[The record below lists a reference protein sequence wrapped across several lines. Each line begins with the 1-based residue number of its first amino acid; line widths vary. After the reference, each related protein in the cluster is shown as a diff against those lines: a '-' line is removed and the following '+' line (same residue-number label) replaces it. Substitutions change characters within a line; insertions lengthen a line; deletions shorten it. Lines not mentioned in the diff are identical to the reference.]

1 MSWMIADPKR
11 LLDHRSHPLSGP
23 DLSTETERFGS
34 FAQQGGQLGSLLWT
48 QLGRC
53 PRSWLMPQSFRSLC
67 FGILSPLAHCAL
79 AYSEGCGDVF
89 LFPSLFMQFPGTH
102 PSSFAPIFEEC
113 RFLAHPS
120 FYRHSTFFLY
130 FSPLRS
136 IMAQD
141 EGRFGRIS
149 RPKRCWAPPGIRP
162 SAPAQVVR
170 ESMYVFA
177 AFAPSL
183 GRLVSLVLPT
193 ANTAAMNLFLEHLSQ
208 TLADYFIVMQVDQA
222 GWHRSRELIIPS
234 NIRLIQQPAYSPEV
248 NPVEHLWEELRE
260 KYFHNR
266 LYSSL
271 DLLTDELCRGLNELT
286 DDKERLSSMM
296 SFPHLKV
303 FV

>member
-1 MSWMIADPKR
+1 
-11 LLDHRSHPLSGP
+11 
-23 DLSTETERFGS
+23 
-34 FAQQGGQLGSLLWT
+34 
-48 QLGRC
+48 
-53 PRSWLMPQSFRSLC
+53 
-67 FGILSPLAHCAL
+67 
-79 AYSEGCGDVF
+79 
-89 LFPSLFMQFPGTH
+89 
-102 PSSFAPIFEEC
+102 
-113 RFLAHPS
+113 
-120 FYRHSTFFLY
+120 
-130 FSPLRS
+130 
-136 IMAQD
+136 MAQD

-266 LYSSL
+266 FFSSL

-286 DDKERLSSMM
+286 DDKERLRSMM

-303 FV
+303 LV